1 MWNYVG
7 RGLVGILLIITSVQD
22 IRWKKIRLWVVILGM
37 VLICIC
43 IPFSTTLSVLDR
55 LLGITPGIGVLI
67 LSKLTSGKIGMG
79 DGLILGVTGIELG
92 FWGNMELF
100 ALALLFAALF
110 SIVLLILRRADRKK
124 AIPFIP
130 FILLAYIVLMVQ
142 IK

>member
-1 MWNYVG
+1 M
-7 RGLVGILLIITSVQD
+7 LIITSVQD

-100 ALALLFAALF
+100 ALALLFAP
-110 SIVLLILRRADRKK
+110 ILHCTIDTK
-124 AIPFIP
+124 ACRQKEGYSFIP

-142 IK
+142 IMNERDIYGEKG

>member
-1 MWNYVG
+1 MYF
-7 RGLVGILLIITSVQD
+7 
-22 IRWKKIRLWVVILGM
+22 
-37 VLICIC
+37 